1 MSPRSCFKWLK
12 MWWLCLAILQCWHLN
27 WMVNW
32 IPLKSSHLGLNKKI
46 DWKKD
51 EIGRGLL
58 RLQFHS
64 MTPRVS
70 SSSSYW
76 WFELEM
82 IRAVTSWLCL
92 FRVYREFHYQPKMG
106 LYTKSGSC
114 VSVTRIS
121 RFMSL
126 RESLTG
132 AIISN
137 NNGYLRHSGEIM
149 PFTTPLCLLCLE
161 QLE

>member
-32 IPLKSSHLGLNKKI
+32 IPLKSSHLGLNRKN
-46 DWKKD
+46 DWKKGK
-51 EIGRGLL
+51 IGRVLG
-58 RLQFHS
+58 RIQFDS

-76 WFELEM
+76 LMVWVRNDSSSDRLTVFISGVQGIPLS
-82 IRAVTSWLCL
+82 T
-92 FRVYREFHYQPKMG
+92 
-106 LYTKSGSC
+106 LYTNSGSC

-132 AIISN
+132 AIMSN
-137 NNGYLRHSGEIM
+137 NNGYLRPSCEII